1 MKELKQQ
8 IIENWKSHL
17 CDLIPYDSPNYEE
30 ELQQWAERLYE
41 AEIEAIS
48 KIDGETD
55 AEIKIIKEIEA
66 ISKIDGEF
74 NQNEENSDELIEM
87 IDWD

>member
-1 MKELKQQ
+1 MEETKEQ
-8 IIENWKSHL
+8 IIEHWKSHL

-48 KIDGETD
+48 KIDGE
-55 AEIKIIKEIEA
+55 
-66 ISKIDGEF
+66 F

>member
-1 MKELKQQ
+1 MKESKQE
-8 IIENWKSHL
+8 IIEHWKSHL

-41 AEIEAIS
+41 AEIN
-48 KIDGETD
+48 
-55 AEIKIIKEIEA
+55 
-66 ISKIDGEF
+66 GEF
-74 NQNEENSDELIEM
+74 NQNEDDSDEPIEM